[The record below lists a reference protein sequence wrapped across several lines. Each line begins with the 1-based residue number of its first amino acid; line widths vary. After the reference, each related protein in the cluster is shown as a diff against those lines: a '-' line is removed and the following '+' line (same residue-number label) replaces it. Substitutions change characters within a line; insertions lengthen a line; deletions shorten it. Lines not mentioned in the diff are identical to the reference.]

1 MSRLV
6 FAAGGSKAVPELG
19 AQNAERES
27 RGGGSGFPC
36 ADYGRRGVCVIVGLV
51 RNWRP
56 RRLAP
61 GFHSL
66 QFWKSPLLSLISG
79 AAGRSNF
86 QPTNTAKENKDFHS
100 D

>member
-1 MSRLV
+1 MSRLL
-6 FAAGGSKAVPELG
+6 FAAGAARRPRNEHKK
-19 AQNAERES
+19 AERES

-51 RNWRP
+51 RDRRP
-56 RRLAP
+56 GRLAP

-66 QFWKSPLLSLISG
+66 QFWKSPLLSLISE
-79 AAGRSNF
+79 AAGHGNF
-86 QPTNTAKENKDFHS
+86 PPSNTAKENKDFHS